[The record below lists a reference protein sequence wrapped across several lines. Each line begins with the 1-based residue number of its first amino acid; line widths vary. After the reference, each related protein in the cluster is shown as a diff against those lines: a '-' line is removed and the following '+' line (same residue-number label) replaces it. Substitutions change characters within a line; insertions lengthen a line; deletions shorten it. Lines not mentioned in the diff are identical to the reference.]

1 MVEASAKQSVDM
13 RGKKITTFILYDA
26 VMKLTEM
33 NEGDVL
39 EIVTEVFEPIESDIR
54 AWCRMTG
61 HNLVDLEKAP
71 GQERYYVEKAAPKG
85 EKRSKLALV
94 ISDAGLEELISPLGF
109 ALGAAL
115 AGTEVYIYFQ
125 GPAVKVLKDG
135 FKEALRGIS
144 RPFSRFARKGLAEIG
159 HIPPQDK
166 LRQLRELGARF
177 YVCGPSMDHFG
188 VEKDELIFDDA
199 IVSEYL
205 TFMEV
210 MDNAD
215 IHIFLQ

>member
-1 MVEASAKQSVDM
+1 MAGESARVSIDM

-26 VMKLTEM
+26 VMKLREM
-33 NEGDVL
+33 KEGDVL
-39 EIVTEVFEPIESDIR
+39 EIITEDFEPIESDIR

-61 HNLVDLEKAP
+61 HNLLDVERAP
-71 GQERYYVEKAAPKG
+71 GQERYCVQKG
-85 EKRSKLALV
+85 ALKEEERKLAVV
-94 ISDAGLEELISPLGF
+94 ISDAGLEELLSPLGF
-109 ALGAAL
+109 ALAAAL
-115 AGTEVYIYFQ
+115 GGTDVHLYFQ
-125 GPAVKVLKDG
+125 GPAVKVLQKD
-135 FKEALRGIS
+135 FKETLHGIG

-166 LRQLRELGARF
+166 LRQLKELGAHI
-177 YVCGPSMDHFG
+177 YLCGPSMEHFG
-188 VEKDELIFDDA
+188 VKRDELIFDDV

-210 MDNAD
+210 MGKAD

>member
-1 MVEASAKQSVDM
+1 MARESVKQSIDM

-26 VMKLTEM
+26 VMKLREM

-39 EIVTEVFEPIESDIR
+39 EIVTEAFEPIQSDIR
-54 AWCRMTG
+54 AWCRMTR
-61 HNLVDLEKAP
+61 HRLVDLEKAP
-71 GQERYYVEKAAPKG
+71 GQERYYVQKG
-85 EKRSKLALV
+85 ALKEEDRKLALV

-115 AGTEVYIYFQ
+115 GGIEVYVYFQ
-125 GPAVKVLKDG
+125 GPAVKVLKKG

-144 RPFSRFARKGLAEIG
+144 KPFSRFARKGLAQIG

-166 LRQLRELGARF
+166 LRQLRELGASF
-177 YVCGPSMDHFG
+177 YVCAPSMEHFG

-210 MDNAD
+210 MDKAD

>member
-1 MVEASAKQSVDM
+1 MASASANQSIDM

-26 VMKLTEM
+26 VMKLREM
-33 NEGDVL
+33 SEGDVL
-39 EIVTEVFEPIESDIR
+39 EIVTEAYEPIGSDIR

-61 HNLVDLEKAP
+61 HKFVDFNKSP
-71 GQERYYVEKAAPKG
+71 DQERYYIEKAAPTR
-85 EKRSKLALV
+85 EQNKLALV
-94 ISDAGLEELISPLGF
+94 ISDGGLEELISPLGF

-115 AGTEVYIYFQ
+115 GGTEVYIYFQ
-125 GPAVKVLKDG
+125 GPAVKVLKKG

-144 RPFSRFARKGLAEIG
+144 RPFSRFARKGLADIG
-159 HIPPQDK
+159 HVPPQDK

-210 MDNAD
+210 MGNAD
-215 IHIFLQ
+215 IHIYSQ